1 LKIYFILGILQN
13 YMEFKISPK
22 LEENILEQFG
32 LIIDEDPHKIFPIEL
47 LDESK
52 NLNWEILENTLEYET
67 YKEHKNKKVKLHV

>member
-1 LKIYFILGILQN
+1 MKIYFILGILQN

-52 NLNWEILENTLEYET
+52 N
-67 YKEHKNKKVKLHV
+67 